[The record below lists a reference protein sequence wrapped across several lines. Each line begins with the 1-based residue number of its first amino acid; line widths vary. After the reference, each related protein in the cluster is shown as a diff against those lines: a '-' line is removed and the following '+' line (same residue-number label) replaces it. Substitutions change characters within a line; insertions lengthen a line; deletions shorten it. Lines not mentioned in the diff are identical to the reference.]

1 MLQQE
6 EEFKRTIGV
15 FGLSANIMN
24 IIIGAGIFAL
34 PAIVAASM
42 GASAIIAYAFCG
54 VLMALIM
61 LCFAEA
67 SSKVTQTGG
76 VYSYIETAFGPY
88 AGFLAGIFTVIGTL
102 LADAAVSNVLVN
114 VLGSAHPI
122 FELAWMRIL
131 FLGLVFFVLAFV
143 NVIGVKQGIGLVKIN
158 TVAKLIP
165 LLLLVVFGWE
175 AVSINN
181 LTIEHFPDIQE
192 LGKTSLILFFAF
204 QGCESGIVVSGEVI
218 NPKRTI
224 PKAIFISITAIVI
237 LYMLIQTVAQ
247 GVLGSQLPQFTATPL
262 ASAANVIFGPIGFI
276 ILTVGAAISMFGFLS
291 GDILNNPRTLY
302 ALARDKVIPI
312 NALAKIHPKFATPYL
327 SIIFYAFI
335 GFLIAVSGS
344 FESLVVIA
352 SSSILMVYLGVVLAV
367 IKLRYTQKSKPGEFN
382 IPGGLTVPI
391 ISIVIIFYFLSNL
404 TANEIIGT
412 LISIGVLS
420 VIYALIYFSKTKK
433 KQV

>member
-1 MLQQE
+1 MINPE
-6 EEFKRTIGV
+6 EELKRTIGV

-24 IIIGAGIFAL
+24 VIIGAGIFAL

-42 GASAIIAYAFCG
+42 GASSIIAYIFCG
-54 VLMALIM
+54 ILMALIM

-88 AGFLAGIFTVIGTL
+88 AGFLAGIFTVTGTL
-102 LADAAVSNVLVN
+102 LADAAVSNALVN
-114 VLGSAHPI
+114 VLGSTHPI
-122 FELAWMRIL
+122 FQETAIRLL
-131 FLGLVFFVLAFV
+131 FLMLVFFGLALV
-143 NVIGVKQGIGLVKIN
+143 NVIGVKQGIGLVKMN

-165 LLLLVVFGWE
+165 LLLLVIFGWE
-175 AVSINN
+175 AVSVTN
-181 LTIEHFPDIQE
+181 LTIESLPSIQQ

-224 PKAIFISITAIVI
+224 PRAIFISITAIVI

-247 GVLGSQLPQFTATPL
+247 GVLGNQLPQFTATPL
-262 ASAANVIFGPIGFI
+262 ASTANVVFGPVGFI

-302 ALARDKVIPI
+302 ALARDKVIPVP
-312 NALAKIHPKFATPYL
+312 ALAKIHPSFATPYL
-327 SIIFYAFI
+327 SIIVYAFI
-335 GFLIAVSGS
+335 GFLIAVTGS

-352 SSSILMVYLGVVLAV
+352 SSSILIVYLGVVLAV
-367 IKLRYTQKSKPGEFN
+367 IKLRYTQKSKPDEFT
-382 IPGGLTVPI
+382 IPGGLTVPFLSIAI
-391 ISIVIIFYFLSNL
+391 ILYFLSNL
-404 TANEIIGT
+404 SQNEIIGT
-412 LISIGVLS
+412 LISIGILTTV
-420 VIYALIYFSKTKK
+420 YALIRFVKNKA
-433 KQV
+433 

>member
-1 MLQQE
+1 MIQQE

-24 IIIGAGIFAL
+24 VIIGAGIFAL
-34 PAIVAASM
+34 PAIVASSM
-42 GASAIIAYAFCG
+42 GASSIIAYFFCG
-54 VLMALIM
+54 LLMALIM

-88 AGFLAGIFTVIGTL
+88 AGFLAGIFTVTGTL
-102 LADAAVSNVLVN
+102 LADAAVSNALIN
-114 VLGSAHPI
+114 VRASTHPI

-131 FLGLVFFVLAFV
+131 CLFIVFGGLAFI

-165 LLLLVVFGWE
+165 LMLLVLFGWQ
-175 AVSINN
+175 AVSVDN
-181 LTIEHFPDIQE
+181 LVIESLPGIQE
-192 LGKTSLILFFAF
+192 LGKTSLVLFFAF

-247 GVLGSQLPQFTATPL
+247 GVLGDELPQHTATPL
-262 ASAANVIFGPIGFI
+262 AAAANVIFGPIGFV
-276 ILTVGAAISMFGFLS
+276 ILTTGAAISMFGFLS

-302 ALARDKVIPI
+302 ALSRDRVIPI
-312 NALAKIHPKFATPYL
+312 KALSKIHTSFATPYV
-327 SIIFYAFI
+327 SIIVYALI
-335 GFLIAVSGS
+335 GFLIAATGS

-367 IKLRYTQKSKPGEFN
+367 IKLRYTHQSKSDEFT
-382 IPGGLTVPI
+382 IPGGLIVPVICIAI
-391 ISIVIIFYFLSNL
+391 ILYFLSNL
-404 TANEIIGT
+404 TQNEIIGSA
-412 LISIGVLS
+412 IAIASLS
-420 VIYALIYFSKTKK
+420 FIYFLIRFIRNKK
-433 KQV
+433 

>member
-1 MLQQE
+1 MIEKE

-24 IIIGAGIFAL
+24 VIIGAGIFAL

-42 GASAIIAYAFCG
+42 GASSIIAYAFCG
-54 VLMALIM
+54 ILLALIM

-88 AGFLAGIFTVIGTL
+88 AGFIAGVFTVMGTL
-102 LADAAVSNVLVN
+102 LADAAVSNALVN
-114 VLGSAHPI
+114 VLGSANPI
-122 FELAWMRIL
+122 FAITWIRIL
-131 FLGLVFFVLAFV
+131 FLTIVFSGLAFV
-143 NVIGVKQGIGLVKIN
+143 NVIGIKQGIGLVKIN
-158 TVAKLIP
+158 TIAKLIP
-165 LLLLVVFGWE
+165 LLLLVLFGWE
-175 AVSINN
+175 AVSTSN
-181 LTIEHFPDIQE
+181 LTIESFPTIQE
-192 LGKTSLILFFAF
+192 LGKTSLVLFFAF

-224 PKAIFISITAIVI
+224 PRAIFISISAIVI

-247 GVLGSQLPQFTATPL
+247 GVLGNQLPQFTATPL
-262 ASAANVIFGPIGFI
+262 ASTANVIFGPIGFV

-302 ALARDKVIPI
+302 ALARDRVIPI

-327 SIIFYAFI
+327 SIIIYALL
-335 GFLIAVSGS
+335 GFLIAVTGS

-352 SSSILMVYLGVVLAV
+352 SSSILIVYLGVVLAV
-367 IKLRYTQKSKPGEFN
+367 IKLRYTQQSKPDEFT
-382 IPGGLTVPI
+382 IPGGLTIPI
-391 ISIVIIFYFLSNL
+391 LSIAIILYFLSNL
-404 TANEIIGT
+404 SQTEIIGT
-412 LISIGVLS
+412 VISIVVLTAIYGV
-420 VIYALIYFSKTKK
+420 IRFYKK
-433 KQV
+433 